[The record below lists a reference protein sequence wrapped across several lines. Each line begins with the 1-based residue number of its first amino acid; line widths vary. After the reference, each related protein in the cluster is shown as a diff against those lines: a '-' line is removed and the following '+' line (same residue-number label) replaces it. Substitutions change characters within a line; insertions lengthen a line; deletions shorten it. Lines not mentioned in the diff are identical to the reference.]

1 MLCVGYEQNVRYRLW
16 KTYTVKDGIA
26 GDNVRLL
33 LVCRNRGNLGT
44 RCDVSRLESPIFP
57 WELIFPFG
65 IFTAN
70 GQFGI
75 FSVDNKQVV
84 RYNSG
89 KLKLLKA
96 TDMT

>member
-1 MLCVGYEQNVRYRLW
+1 MLSVGYEQIGRYRLW
-16 KTYTVKDGIA
+16 KAYTVKDGIA
-26 GDNVRLL
+26 VNNVRLL

-44 RCDVSRLESPIFP
+44 RCNVSRLEFPIFP

-75 FSVDNKQVV
+75 FSVDN
-84 RYNSG
+84 
-89 KLKLLKA
+89 
-96 TDMT
+96 